1 MPNTYTQLLIQLVF
15 ATQGR
20 QQFIPAENREVLHRY
35 LTSVVQND
43 DHKMLAVFCM
53 PDHIHLLVGLNP
65 AVSISDLVLDIK
77 RASTNFI
84 NERGLA
90 NGKFQWQKGY
100 GAFSY
105 GQSQL
110 HRVVQYIRNQ
120 EEHHRRKSF
129 REEYF
134 AFLDRFQVG
143 YKEEY
148 LFEFYDK
155 PSAETG

>member
-1 MPNTYTQLLIQLVF
+1 MPNTYTQLLVQIVF

-20 QQFIPAENREVLHRY
+20 QQFIPEENRELIHRY
-35 LTSVVQND
+35 ITSVVQD
-43 DHKMLAVFCM
+43 DGHRMLAVFCM
-53 PDHIHLLVGLNP
+53 PDHIHLLLGLNP
-65 AVSISDLVLDIK
+65 ATAISDLVLDIK

-105 GQSQL
+105 GQSQMS
-110 HRVVQYIRNQ
+110 RVVQYIRNQ
-120 EEHHRRKSF
+120 EEHHRKKSF

-134 AFLDRFQVG
+134 AFLDRFQVS
-143 YKEEY
+143 YREEY
-148 LFEFYDK
+148 LFEFYDG
-155 PSAETG
+155 PPNES